1 MYTKNRMRLAL
12 DAMIP
17 DALET
22 LHELCRYGK
31 DRERLQAASQILNL
45 ASESDG
51 DAEIALTAI
60 APEAISLDMIRAEAE
75 RRRSLVSD
83 SNNYRTLETEDG
95 SSKVDLFES
104 LSKIGTEQ

>member
-1 MYTKNRMRLAL
+1 MYSKNRMRLAL

-45 ASESDG
+45 ARESDG

-75 RRRSLVSD
+75 RRRNLTSD
-83 SNNYRTLETEDG
+83 NHQLSDTRKSEAL
-95 SSKVDLFES
+95 DLFES